1 MIILTRTSTW
11 LYMTARL
18 GAATL
23 GLMLLFQSPMATA
36 ADRVSDEFLTGYIAS
51 ILERDLLWERDSYLL
66 KIVNGVVTIT
76 LFEDDQ
82 MRREAVDKQLRTI
95 YGVQEVTI
103 EATDKQL
110 RTIEGVQEVAME
122 ATNKQLRAIDGVQ
135 EVAIEVKSTDTDM
148 PEAVNSFMGITDAGK
163 VFPTGDLF
171 RSFIADPKQSRFF
184 VSLDNFRSSGEDY
197 TLAAVGFGET
207 FGLYRFFGTREGDGL
222 QLSILAG
229 LFAQFNMDNDSSD
242 LINADYTIG
251 IPATYR
257 YGDNSLRLRL
267 YHQSSHLGDE
277 LLLGANPPDRI
288 NLSYEATEL
297 IYSYEWQEFRVYG
310 GGEYLIHK
318 EPSDLKPLS
327 AHWGI
332 EYRGSTPLMW
342 NGRPIAGVDIK
353 NLEEHEWTNDTSVK
367 VGLEFGNPNPGQRR
381 LLLTA
386 EWYNGFDPHGQF
398 YNNKVEYYGLGLSLG
413 F

>member
-1 MIILTRTSTW
+1 MTMMTRTSTW

-18 GAATL
+18 GAAAL
-23 GLMLLFQSPMATA
+23 GLMLIFQSPMATA

-51 ILERDLLWERDSYLL
+51 ILERDMLWERDSYLL

-82 MRREAVDKQLRTI
+82 LRREAADKQLRALD
-95 YGVQEVTI
+95 GVQEVTI
-103 EATDKQL
+103 
-110 RTIEGVQEVAME
+110 E

-148 PEAVNSFMGITDAGK
+148 PEAVNSFMGVTDAGK

-184 VSLDNFRSSGEDY
+184 VSLDNFRSLGEDY

-277 LLLGANPPDRI
+277 FLLGANPPDRI

-297 IYSYEWQEFRVYG
+297 IYSYEWREFRVYG
-310 GGEYLIHK
+310 GGEYIIHK

-332 EYRGSTPLMW
+332 EYRGSTPLVW

-381 LLLTA
+381 LILMA
-386 EWYNGFDPHGQF
+386 EWYKGFDPYGQF